1 MGMLDGKVA
10 LVTGAGRGIGRDIA
24 LAMAAHGAK
33 VVVNDLGTTL
43 DGNGV
48 DTGPAA
54 QVVQEILD
62 AGGTAVSNTL
72 SVSDW
77 ESAQQ
82 MVEAAIQNFGRLDIV
97 VNNAGI
103 VRDRI
108 FHRMSIED
116 WKSVMDVHLNG
127 SFYVSRAAASHFKEQ
142 GSGRYVFMTSASAL
156 VGNFGQANYAAA
168 KLGIV
173 ALAKSIALDMARYG
187 VTANA
192 VCPFAWSRLIGSIPA
207 DTPEEKERVEKIK
220 TMETA
225 KIAPMIVYLGS
236 DASSNVT
243 GQIFAV
249 RANELFLMSQNR
261 PLRSVQRNEG
271 WTPETIATHAIPALQ
286 ANFYE
291 LDRSSDV
298 FSWDPI

>member
-33 VVVNDLGTTL
+33 VVVNDLGTAL
-43 DGNGV
+43 DGSGT

-54 QVVQEILD
+54 EVVREIGA
-62 AGGTAVSNTL
+62 AGGEAIANTD

-77 ESAQQ
+77 DSAHN
-82 MVEAAIQNFGRLDIV
+82 MVDTAIRHFGQLDVV

-108 FHRMSIED
+108 FHKMSVEE
-116 WKSVMDVHLNG
+116 WKAVVDVHLNG
-127 SFYVSRAAASHFKEQ
+127 SFYVSRAAAPHFKARN
-142 GSGRYVFMTSASAL
+142 GGRYVFMTSASAL

-168 KLGIV
+168 KLGAV
-173 ALAKSIALDMARYG
+173 ALAKSVALDMARYG

-207 DTPEEKERVEKIK
+207 DTPQEQARVEKIK

-236 DASSNVT
+236 DAASDVT

-249 RANELFLMSQNR
+249 RANELFLISQNR
-261 PLRSVQRNEG
+261 PLRSVQRSEG
-271 WTPETIATHAIPALQ
+271 WTPEAIAEHAIPAMRSG
-286 ANFYE
+286 FYA
-291 LDRSSDV
+291 LDRSADV

>member
-33 VVVNDLGTTL
+33 VVVNDLGTAL
-43 DGNGV
+43 DGSGT
-48 DTGPAA
+48 DSGPAA
-54 QVVQEILD
+54 EVVREIGA
-62 AGGTAVSNTL
+62 AGGEAIANTD

-77 ESAQQ
+77 DSAQN
-82 MVEAAIQNFGRLDIV
+82 MVDTAIRHFGQLDVV

-108 FHRMSIED
+108 FHKMSVEE
-116 WKSVMDVHLNG
+116 WKAVVDVHLNG
-127 SFYVSRAAASHFKEQ
+127 SFYVSRAAAPHFKARN
-142 GSGRYVFMTSASAL
+142 GGRYVFMTSASAL

-168 KLGIV
+168 KLGAV
-173 ALAKSIALDMARYG
+173 ALAKSVALDMARYG

-207 DTPEEKERVEKIK
+207 DTPQEQARVEKIK

-236 DASSNVT
+236 EAASDVT

-249 RANELFLMSQNR
+249 RANELFLISQNR
-261 PLRSVQRNEG
+261 PLRSVQRSEG
-271 WTPETIATHAIPALQ
+271 WTPEAIAEHAIPAMRSS
-286 ANFYE
+286 FYA
-291 LDRSSDV
+291 LDRSADV

>member
-33 VVVNDLGTTL
+33 VVVNDLGTAL
-43 DGNGV
+43 DGSGT
-48 DTGPAA
+48 DSGPAA
-54 QVVQEILD
+54 EVVREIGA
-62 AGGTAVSNTL
+62 AGGEAIANTD

-77 ESAQQ
+77 DSAQN
-82 MVEAAIQNFGRLDIV
+82 MVDTAIRHFGQLDVV

-108 FHRMSIED
+108 FHKMSVEE
-116 WKSVMDVHLNG
+116 WKAVVDVHLNG
-127 SFYVSRAAASHFKEQ
+127 SFYVSRAAAPHFKARN
-142 GSGRYVFMTSASAL
+142 GGRYVFMTSASAL

-168 KLGIV
+168 KLGAV
-173 ALAKSIALDMARYG
+173 ALAKSVALDMARYG

-207 DTPEEKERVEKIK
+207 DTPQEQARVEKIK

-236 DASSNVT
+236 EAAGDVT

-249 RANELFLMSQNR
+249 RANELFLISQNR
-261 PLRSVQRNEG
+261 PLRSVQRSEG
-271 WTPETIATHAIPALQ
+271 WTPEAIAEHAIPAMRSG
-286 ANFYE
+286 FYA
-291 LDRSSDV
+291 LDRSADV
-298 FSWDPI
+298 FSWDPV

>member
-33 VVVNDLGTTL
+33 VVVNDLGTAL
-43 DGNGV
+43 DGSGT

-54 QVVQEILD
+54 EVVREIGA
-62 AGGTAVSNTL
+62 AGGEAIANTD

-77 ESAQQ
+77 DSAHN
-82 MVEAAIQNFGRLDIV
+82 MVDTAIRHFGQLDVV

-108 FHRMSIED
+108 FHKMSVEE
-116 WKSVMDVHLNG
+116 WKAVVDVHLNG
-127 SFYVSRAAASHFKEQ
+127 SFYVSRAAAPHFKARN
-142 GSGRYVFMTSASAL
+142 GGRYVFMTSASAL

-168 KLGIV
+168 KLGAV
-173 ALAKSIALDMARYG
+173 ALAKSVALDMARYG

-207 DTPEEKERVEKIK
+207 DTPQEQARVEKIK

-236 DASSNVT
+236 EAASDVT

-249 RANELFLMSQNR
+249 RANELFLISQNR
-261 PLRSVQRNEG
+261 PLRSVQRSEG
-271 WTPETIATHAIPALQ
+271 WTPEAIAEHAIPAMRSS
-286 ANFYE
+286 FYA
-291 LDRSSDV
+291 LDRSADV

>member
-33 VVVNDLGTTL
+33 VMVNDLGTAL
-43 DGNGV
+43 DGSGA

-54 QVVQEILD
+54 EVVREIGA
-62 AGGTAVSNTL
+62 AGGEAIANTD

-77 ESAQQ
+77 DSAHN
-82 MVEAAIQNFGRLDIV
+82 MVDTAIRHFGQLDVV

-108 FHRMSIED
+108 FHKMSVEE
-116 WKSVMDVHLNG
+116 WKAVVDVHLNG
-127 SFYVSRAAASHFKEQ
+127 SFYVSRAAAPHFKARN
-142 GSGRYVFMTSASAL
+142 GGRYVFMTSASAL

-168 KLGIV
+168 KLGAV
-173 ALAKSIALDMARYG
+173 ALAKSVALDMARYG

-207 DTPEEKERVEKIK
+207 DTPQEQARVEKIK

-236 DASSNVT
+236 DAASGVT

-249 RANELFLMSQNR
+249 RANELFLISQNR
-261 PLRSVQRNEG
+261 PLRSVQRSEG
-271 WTPETIATHAIPALQ
+271 WTPEAIAEHAIPAMRSG
-286 ANFYE
+286 FYA
-291 LDRSSDV
+291 LDRSADV

>member
-1 MGMLDGKVA
+1 MLDGKVA

-33 VVVNDLGTTL
+33 VVVNDLGTAL
-43 DGNGV
+43 DGSGT

-54 QVVQEILD
+54 EVVREIGA
-62 AGGTAVSNTL
+62 AGGEAIANTD

-77 ESAQQ
+77 DSAHN
-82 MVEAAIQNFGRLDIV
+82 MVDTAIRHFGQLDVV

-108 FHRMSIED
+108 FHKMSVEE
-116 WKSVMDVHLNG
+116 WKAVVDVHLNG
-127 SFYVSRAAASHFKEQ
+127 SFYVSRAAAPHFKARN
-142 GSGRYVFMTSASAL
+142 GGRYVFMTSASAL

-168 KLGIV
+168 KLGAV
-173 ALAKSIALDMARYG
+173 ALAKSVALDMARYG

-207 DTPEEKERVEKIK
+207 DTPQEQARVEKIK

-236 DASSNVT
+236 DAASDVT

-249 RANELFLMSQNR
+249 RANELFLISQNR
-261 PLRSVQRNEG
+261 PLRSVQRSEG
-271 WTPETIATHAIPALQ
+271 WTPEAIAEHAIPAMRSG
-286 ANFYE
+286 FYA
-291 LDRSSDV
+291 LDRSADV